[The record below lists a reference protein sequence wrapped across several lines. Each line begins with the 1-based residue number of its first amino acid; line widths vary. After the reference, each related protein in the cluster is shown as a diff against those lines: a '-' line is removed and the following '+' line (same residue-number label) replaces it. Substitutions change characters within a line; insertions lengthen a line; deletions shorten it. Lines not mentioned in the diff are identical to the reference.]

1 MDMKDL
7 SAKGQNLT
15 DMVNIV
21 DVSGTIISTATKL
34 DAHSDGGKLHLAFSV
49 MLFFATGEVLL
60 QKRSSGKYHFPG
72 KWANACC
79 SHPRPTEDLLT
90 AAKRRVNEELAVEA
104 DLEVAGNFIY
114 RAQCDKS
121 FLTEYEFDYVL
132 VGHIDESSLSRL
144 SPDKSEV
151 EDMALIAPEDFME
164 TEVPKIGESLILHKN
179 YDIKR
184 EDLAPWFLPA
194 LSIAKEYIDKKA

>member
-1 MDMKDL
+1 M
-7 SAKGQNLT
+7 
-15 DMVNIV
+15 
-21 DVSGTIISTATKL
+21 
-34 DAHSDGGKLHLAFSV
+34 
-49 MLFFATGEVLL
+49 
-60 QKRSSGKYHFPG
+60 
-72 KWANACC
+72 
-79 SHPRPTEDLLT
+79 
-90 AAKRRVNEELAVEA
+90 
-104 DLEVAGNFIY
+104 AGNFIY